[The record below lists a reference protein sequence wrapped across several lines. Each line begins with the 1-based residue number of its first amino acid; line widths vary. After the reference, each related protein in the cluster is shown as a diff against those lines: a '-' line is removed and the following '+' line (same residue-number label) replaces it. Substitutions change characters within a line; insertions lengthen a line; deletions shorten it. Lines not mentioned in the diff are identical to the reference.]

1 MTGNTNTSFSD
12 ILLHD
17 MEAKGNEQDEYAI
30 IIAESIKKLFPDDPE
45 AWLAVS
51 NLNNSQ
57 IDELAKVLLVKNM
70 FLPDTCDFII
80 DFVRDYIKLNVSKN
94 AHGRHDIRD
103 IFAGSLSLNPQVQNR
118 SLTDSLKGLL
128 NR

>member
-1 MTGNTNTSFSD
+1 MSSNIPFSD

-17 MEAKGNEQDEYAI
+17 MQNKDEPSDDHALLI
-30 IIAESIKKLFPDDPE
+30 RESIQKLFPDDPD

-57 IDELAKVLLVKNM
+57 IDELAKVLLVKKM
-70 FLPDTCDFII
+70 FLPDTCDFIL

-103 IFAGSLSLNPQVQNR
+103 IFQGTLSLNPQVQGR
-118 SLTDSLKGLL
+118 SFTESLKGILG
-128 NR
+128 R

>member
-1 MTGNTNTSFSD
+1 MSSNVPFSD

-17 MEAKGNEQDEYAI
+17 MQEKEVPVDDHAI
-30 IIAESIKKLFPDDPE
+30 IIRESIEKLFPDDPD

-57 IDELAKVLLVKNM
+57 IDELAKVLLVKKM
-70 FLPDTCDFII
+70 FLPDTCDFIL

-103 IFAGSLSLNPQVQNR
+103 IFQGTLSLNPSVQGR
-118 SLTDSLKGLL
+118 SFTESVKGLIGK
-128 NR
+128 